1 MFKNK
6 TRIIGFVFARI
17 ACCCFLPIWPMKNEM
32 KMKIKKNEN
41 ENEEKK
47 KNACCCLLPIR
58 PMPESGSVQS
68 PSGALLLLGSAC
80 QPNLFTESTA
90 DIEKKNKC
98 NQ

>member
-1 MFKNK
+1 
-6 TRIIGFVFARI
+6 
-17 ACCCFLPIWPMKNEM
+17 MKM
-32 KMKIKKNEN
+32 KKMKIKKMIM
-41 ENEEKK
+41 KK
-47 KNACCCLLPIR
+47 RKMLVVVSRLLPIR